1 MINFL
6 GILFAVTKINLII
19 YSYETN
25 RLYIIHF
32 INSSFLCSRKESCFW
47 LFWIVLGRLF
57 FGRA

>member
-1 MINFL
+1 MINFS
-6 GILFAVTKINLII
+6 GILVANIQINLII
-19 YSYETN
+19 NFQEKN

-32 INSSFLCSRKESCFW
+32 FNSSFLCSRKESCFW